1 MQIRFF
7 PWRWSELQIK
17 IFSYLFCRIFS
28 ISYSILHCKMLFENG
43 FKRRIRWR
51 NNGVG
56 ATVDSEM
63 KMHWNEE
70 VLRILAQHF
79 RGLSNLVSD
88 NFILHVK
95 KMMNF
100 LLCLPSLKNRNQTQ
114 SSKPVRN
121 FSVHIIGIDSASR
134 LNVHRLMPRMCEL
147 TKQLG
152 GIEFQGFNKVGLNTR
167 ENLVP
172 ALTGQFYK

>member
-1 MQIRFF
+1 MWQKFLNLCAEKNRVGHKTKNFAFWRTSLDRKLSLGSSDVFRFFVFLFSMQIRFF

-70 VLRILAQHF
+70 VLRILALHF
-79 RGLSNLVSD
+79 WGLSDLVSYS
-88 NFILHVK
+88 VS
-95 KMMNF
+95 M
-100 LLCLPSLKNRNQTQ
+100 QT
-114 SSKPVRN
+114 
-121 FSVHIIGIDSASR
+121 
-134 LNVHRLMPRMCEL
+134 
-147 TKQLG
+147 
-152 GIEFQGFNKVGLNTR
+152 
-167 ENLVP
+167 
-172 ALTGQFYK
+172 

>member
-70 VLRILAQHF
+70 VLRILALHF
-79 RGLSNLVSD
+79 WGLSDLVSYD
-88 NFILHVK
+88 GRILESKCYTSNFTEPYNFKAFSFLCNLCTIDYEFFRRCLLVILQVK
-95 KMMNF
+95 IDWEISKMQPF
-100 LLCLPSLKNRNQTQ
+100 KNWEFPFCNLTL
-114 SSKPVRN
+114 
-121 FSVHIIGIDSASR
+121 SA
-134 LNVHRLMPRMCEL
+134 EK
-147 TKQLG
+147 T
-152 GIEFQGFNKVGLNTR
+152 EF
-167 ENLVP
+167 
-172 ALTGQFYK
+172 A

>member
-1 MQIRFF
+1 MSLGSSDVFRFFVFLFSMQIRFF

-70 VLRILAQHF
+70 VLRILALHF
-79 RGLSNLVSD
+79 WGLSDLESKVLVIFRVRYLVSD
-88 NFILHVK
+88 RSGITYLISQVHYFFKQRVFKHFQAQIANNLST
-95 KMMNF
+95 
-100 LLCLPSLKNRNQTQ
+100 L
-114 SSKPVRN
+114 VRML
-121 FSVHIIGIDSASR
+121 SASD
-134 LNVHRLMPRMCEL
+134 LML
-147 TKQLG
+147 
-152 GIEFQGFNKVGLNTR
+152 
-167 ENLVP
+167 
-172 ALTGQFYK
+172 

>member
-70 VLRILAQHF
+70 VLRILALHF
-79 RGLSNLVSD
+79 WGLSDQVSYA
-88 NFILHVK
+88 
-95 KMMNF
+95 
-100 LLCLPSLKNRNQTQ
+100 CLPIRA
-114 SSKPVRN
+114 
-121 FSVHIIGIDSASR
+121 FSVKGWLSFSIRSAKIIGNVINSR
-134 LNVHRLMPRMCEL
+134 LHSSIFRVLSNYWLLQVPRHKCNS
-147 TKQLG
+147 
-152 GIEFQGFNKVGLNTR
+152 GFGSPMFTLEKLLEWTDVR
-167 ENLVP
+167 
-172 ALTGQFYK
+172 

>member
-1 MQIRFF
+1 MSLGSSDVFRFFVFLFSMQIRFF

-70 VLRILAQHF
+70 VLRILALHF
-79 RGLSNLVSD
+79 WGLSDLVSYVQVGSIPLNAD
-88 NFILHVK
+88 SLFSGNQIFETLK
-95 KMMNF
+95 KRR
-100 LLCLPSLKNRNQTQ
+100 L
-114 SSKPVRN
+114 
-121 FSVHIIGIDSASR
+121 SVENKYYR
-134 LNVHRLMPRMCEL
+134 LWKE
-147 TKQLG
+147 G
-152 GIEFQGFNKVGLNTR
+152 GIQWKSIW
-167 ENLVP
+167 
-172 ALTGQFYK
+172 Y